1 MIYDSYEWKKE
12 LSKQSRK
19 LQFISRFY
27 WTDTILKLL
36 GHKVDMIILTVAIIA
51 RKLFESGKLSDDADN
66 YKICVK
72 EYIPRRHIDR
82 LHSWVEDGD
91 YSWGEYQEK
100 SIPAKYICNSIIH
113 SYVYSLCFTEKR
125 KLYSIFVVSDQF
137 RNELLYEVTIADL
150 TKYLKFIATDSVS
163 EVSMKFDTKKGDHKT
178 DLKRRS

>member
-1 MIYDSYEWKKE
+1 MIVMNGKKE

-19 LQFISRFY
+19 LRFISRFY

-51 RKLFESGKLSDDADN
+51 RKLFESGKLSDDAEN

-100 SIPAKYICNSIIH
+100 SMPAKYICNLIIH
-113 SYVYSLCFTEKR
+113 SYAYGLCFTEKH

-163 EVSMKFDTKKGDHKT
+163 EVSMKFDTKKGDYKT
-178 DLKRRS
+178 YLKKRS